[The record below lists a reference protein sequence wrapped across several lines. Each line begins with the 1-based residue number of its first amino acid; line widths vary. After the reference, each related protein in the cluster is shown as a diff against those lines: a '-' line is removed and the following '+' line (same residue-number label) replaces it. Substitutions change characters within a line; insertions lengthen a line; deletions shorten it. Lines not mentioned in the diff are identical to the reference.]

1 MPPYPAP
8 EAARRAGP
16 REWTGL
22 AVLTLPLLLIALD
35 ISVLYLA
42 APHLSADLRPS
53 ATQSLWIMD
62 IYGFLIAGF
71 LVTMGTLGDRI
82 GRRRLLLAGGFTF
95 AVASVL
101 TAYSV
106 NAEMLIASRALLGI
120 AGATLMPST
129 LALISTMFRDGGQRS
144 FAIALWMTAM
154 SVGVAVGPL
163 VGGVMLEHFWWGSV
177 FLLAVPV
184 MAVLVVAGPFLLPEF
199 RDPEPGRLDLPSI
212 ALSLAALLPLVY
224 ALKQTAAHGPGPD
237 AVLALIAGLVAGR
250 SFIRRQLRL
259 PDPVLD
265 MSLFANR
272 AFSAAL
278 VLLMF
283 GLLAVNGLE
292 YLNPQFLQMVAGMTP
307 LRAGVYMLPIVL
319 AATVGS
325 LAAPFLARRFGHAY
339 VMAAGTLLAVAG
351 FVLVTRADST
361 GGVTALVTGS
371 AIAVL
376 GISPTPVL
384 TTDLVVAAAPQ
395 EKAGSAAALSETS
408 GELGVGLGVA
418 VAGSVVAAVYGPRI
432 EALPGAPGTAAEDIA
447 GAVTTAPDLPPAA
460 AVELLTTA
468 RDAFTDGV
476 HAVAWTG
483 AALMLLLSACA
494 FLLLRSVRPP
504 GTEPPGP
511 AAGSAADTGTAAE
524 PPRTRAGA

>member
-1 MPPYPAP
+1 MSPHPAP
-8 EAARRAGP
+8 ASAHRAGP

-22 AVLTLPLLLIALD
+22 AVLTLPLLLLALD

-101 TAYSV
+101 TAYAV

-129 LALISTMFRDGGQRS
+129 LALISTMFRDDRQRS
-144 FAIALWMTAM
+144 FAIALWMTTM

-184 MAVLVVAGPFLLPEF
+184 MAVLIVAGPFLLPEF
-199 RDPEPGRLDLPSI
+199 RNPASGRLDLPSI
-212 ALSLAALLPLVY
+212 LLSLAALLPLVY
-224 ALKQTAAHGPGPD
+224 ALKHTAAHGPGVN
-237 AVLALIAGLVAGR
+237 AALALAAGLVAGR
-250 SFIRRQLRL
+250 FFVRRQLRL
-259 PDPVLD
+259 PDPMLD

-272 AFSAAL
+272 AFSASLA
-278 VLLMF
+278 LLMF
-283 GLLAVNGLE
+283 GLLAINGLE

-307 LRAGVYMLPIVL
+307 LKAGVYMLPIVL
-319 AATVGS
+319 AATAGS
-325 LAAPFLARRFGHAY
+325 LAAPFLARRFGHAH
-339 VMAAGTLLAVAG
+339 VMASGALLAVAG
-351 FVLVTRADST
+351 LVLVTRADSS
-361 GGVTALVTGS
+361 GGVPALVIGS
-371 AIAVL
+371 GVAIL
-376 GISPTPVL
+376 GISPMPVL
-384 TTDLVVAAAPQ
+384 TTDLVVASAPQ

-418 VAGSVVAAVYGPRI
+418 VAGSIVAAVYGPRI
-432 EALPGAPGTAAEDIA
+432 EELPGAPGAAAEDLASAVSAA
-447 GAVTTAPDLPPAA
+447 GELPAA
-460 AVELLTTA
+460 AAGELLATA
-468 RDAFTDGV
+468 RDAFT
-476 HAVAWTG
+476 
-483 AALMLLLSACA
+483 
-494 FLLLRSVRPP
+494 
-504 GTEPPGP
+504 
-511 AAGSAADTGTAAE
+511 
-524 PPRTRAGA
+524 